1 MKLCTDIKPRRDG
14 KVNVVV
20 GEVVYVFA
28 GEPLTAEVE
37 DEGHVAH
44 LLQLGSYYPENAE
57 DFERA
62 GMTLGAALS
71 VNPNG
76 DDDQDDDDDGDDDQ
90 DGDQPLGG
98 APVEALT
105 PKKAAAPK
113 KAKK

>member
-20 GEVVYVFA
+20 GEVTYSFA
-28 GEPLTAEVE
+28 GEPLTTEVE
-37 DEGHVAH
+37 DEAHVAH
-44 LLQLGSYYPENAE
+44 LLQMGSFYPENAE

-62 GMTLGAALS
+62 GMTLGAALTA
-71 VNPNG
+71 NP
-76 DDDQDDDDDGDDDQ
+76 DDNDHGSDLDDDDE
-90 DGDQPLGG
+90 LVNAG

-105 PKKAAAPK
+105 PKKPSAPK